1 LPSLSDVL
9 GFLRFG
15 FGLKAFFRDTIS
27 VEAAKAIIQQ
37 GMQRRDILFL
47 QKIEQA
53 ASPRAETS
61 AVSAR
66 TAPRRTTSISRSTH
80 TP

>member
-15 FGLKAFFRDTIS
+15 FGSRAVSRDTIS
-27 VEAAKAIIQQ
+27 VEAAKAIIQPR
-37 GMQRRDILFL
+37 MQRRDILFL

-53 ASPRAETS
+53 IFANPRSPS
-61 AVSAR
+61 LKLQQS
-66 TAPRRTTSISRSTH
+66 
-80 TP
+80 